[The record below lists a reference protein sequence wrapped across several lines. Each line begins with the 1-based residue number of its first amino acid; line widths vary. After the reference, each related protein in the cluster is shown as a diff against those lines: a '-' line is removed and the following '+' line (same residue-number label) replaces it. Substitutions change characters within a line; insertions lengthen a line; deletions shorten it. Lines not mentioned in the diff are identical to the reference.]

1 MDKLQTAI
9 NMLLT
14 VKVEVLEAPK
24 VLSVISLL
32 NEIKDEKA
40 EE

>member
-9 NMLLT
+9 NTLLA
-14 VKVEVLEAPK
+14 VKVEVLQAPK
-24 VLSVISLL
+24 VISVISLL

-40 EE
+40 KE